1 MSGVDLKL
9 SLVATLRDLLNSKDN
24 IENQLNEAKNVLKRS
39 FEENAEGNMSPISI
53 EKDAVWLNYL
63 IELLKETNNNISL
76 VENALS
82 QLDSSGKE
90 NFVSEL
96 NMVNNFR
103 ESQGSN
109 TLDFSVERER

>member
-1 MSGVDLKL
+1 MSGADLKL

-39 FEENAEGNMSPISI
+39 FEENAGGDLCPISI
-53 EKDAVWLNYL
+53 EKDAVWHNYL

-82 QLDSSGKE
+82 QLSSSDRE
-90 NFVSEL
+90 DFVSEL
-96 NMVNNFR
+96 KTVNNFR
-103 ESQGSN
+103 KSQELSA
-109 TLDFSVERER
+109 LDFSVEREK